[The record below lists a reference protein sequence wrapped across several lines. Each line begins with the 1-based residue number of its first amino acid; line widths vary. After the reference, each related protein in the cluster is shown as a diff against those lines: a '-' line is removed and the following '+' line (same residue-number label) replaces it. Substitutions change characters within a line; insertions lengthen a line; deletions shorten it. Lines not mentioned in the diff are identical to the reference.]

1 MAVKHASVFTFLLLF
16 SKTLLQIASF
26 KEVSS
31 LNLANANI
39 DVLLTELNAKR
50 IAMHMSYQNLA
61 DACQVSQATV
71 IRVLKHQSDPS
82 LPLLQKMAIAL
93 KYEPKQ
99 EPIVLTSYTQDDY
112 VRFLQQSLEREIED
126 SKLQQS
132 QQEAHYNMLLAQK
145 TRTITL
151 LAAALMLLASAFIT
165 WLIFDIISPSSGWIQ
180 QEAVAALRSFFRI

>member
-1 MAVKHASVFTFLLLF
+1 M
-16 SKTLLQIASF
+16 
-26 KEVSS
+26 
-31 LNLANANI
+31 NLANANI

-50 IAMHMSYQNLA
+50 SAMHMSYQNLA

-151 LAAALMLLASAFIT
+151 LAVALMLFASAFIT
-165 WLIFDIISPSSGWIQ
+165 WLIFDIISPGTSFVQ
-180 QEAVAALRSFFRI
+180 QEAVSALRSFFRI